1 MTDDNKLERKVLAGL
16 SACKSDPMDIRACQE
31 AGCPY
36 LHDERG
42 CLVGLMTDAEEVI
55 RCQ

>member
-1 MTDDNKLERKVLAGL
+1 MTDDKLERKVLAGL